1 MATSAL
7 ITAREYL
14 ATSYRPDCDFVDG
27 EVLERNLGEYD
38 HNKLQF
44 AVAKFFDSMSVAW
57 HIDVIPEQ
65 RVQVS
70 ATRFRIPDVCILSA
84 DEPVEQVVRRT
95 PLLCVEILSP
105 EDTVFRMRE
114 RIADFLAM
122 GVPQVWILDPKA
134 RVAIVC
140 EGDTTVE
147 HRAGVLALPGTP
159 IRLNL
164 AEIFTSVDKK
174 S

>member
-1 MATSAL
+1 M
-7 ITAREYL
+7 
-14 ATSYRPDCDFVDG
+14 
-27 EVLERNLGEYD
+27 GEYD

-44 AVAKFFDSMSVAW
+44 AVAKFFDSMSLAW

-70 ATRFRIPDVCILSA
+70 ATRFRVPDVCVMSS
-84 DEPVEQVVRRT
+84 ERPVEQIVRDT

-105 EDTVFRMRE
+105 EDTVSRMRE

-122 GVPQVWILDPKA
+122 GVPQVWILDPRS

-140 EGDTTVE
+140 EGETTVE
-147 HRAGVLALPGTP
+147 HRKGELFLPGTP
-159 IRLNL
+159 IQLNL
-164 AEIFTSVDKK
+164 EEIFKAVEKRS
-174 S
+174 